1 MSESKVLIT
10 SEEYRDLVEGA
21 QRGVAL
27 ANAVYQNAMVDKY
40 GLTVNA
46 TALLTVFRAVFPEGY
61 DLWREEQEE
70 RRAKD
75 ADHDVS
81 V

>member
-46 TALLTVFRAVFPEGY
+46 TALLTVFRAVFPEDY

-75 ADHDVS
+75 ADSDI
-81 V
+81 